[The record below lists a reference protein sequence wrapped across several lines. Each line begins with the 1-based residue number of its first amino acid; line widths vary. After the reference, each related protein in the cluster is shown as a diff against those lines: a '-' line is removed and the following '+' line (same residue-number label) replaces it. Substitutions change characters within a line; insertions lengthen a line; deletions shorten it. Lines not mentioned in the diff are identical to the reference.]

1 MYNCITNKLWVLH
14 QLLPIFITIVLQCF
28 TVCHCFTSQFDQVLS
43 SLLMGCSIVIV
54 LPSHPFGAAR
64 PWAHFIEVQ
73 KLVRSPSHRCP
84 QPRAKWNKWMITRCR
99 WAVGN
104 QWIGSRDWVRGQ
116 NGGKMLN
123 KCRKL
128 WAHPRLKK
136 EIKNDKECSFMWLYG
151 CNNVTAIVSCK
162 LPLGRIHGLM
172 EHCEFL
178 NCGPIMFTDSGMS
191 W

>member
-1 MYNCITNKLWVLH
+1 MSCIVQTQLTTWRCSSSFKWMYNCITNKLWVLH

-99 WAVGN
+99 WAVGPLG
-104 QWIGSRDWVRGQ
+104 I
-116 NGGKMLN
+116 NGLVQGTELGDKMGEKMLN

-128 WAHPRLKK
+128 
-136 EIKNDKECSFMWLYG
+136 
-151 CNNVTAIVSCK
+151 
-162 LPLGRIHGLM
+162 
-172 EHCEFL
+172 
-178 NCGPIMFTDSGMS
+178 
-191 W
+191 